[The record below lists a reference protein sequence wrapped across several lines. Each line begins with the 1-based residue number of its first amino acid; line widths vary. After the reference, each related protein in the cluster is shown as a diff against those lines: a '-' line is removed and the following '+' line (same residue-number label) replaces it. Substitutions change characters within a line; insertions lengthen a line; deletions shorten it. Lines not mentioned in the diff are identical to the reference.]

1 MTTGTCTYLGTV
13 RYLVRYLEVRHD
25 DTNFPRVRAKLKMTD
40 AATNNENN
48 AATTGWQKLKANLLL
63 LH

>member
-1 MTTGTCTYLGTV
+1 
-13 RYLVRYLEVRHD
+13 
-25 DTNFPRVRAKLKMTD
+25 LKMTD